1 MPYYINTMFF
11 QPSSA
16 IQQVSWELSLIKTR
30 QLHLYVLG
38 MIEVN
43 SHSCY
48 FHANVILLFGILM
61 KKAYFC
67 NYDKRDSER
76 ENSQGPFL
84 GWSEQFDTTGYWC
97 YLRYYSWSTA

>member
-16 IQQVSWELSLIKTR
+16 VQQVSRKLSFGISS
-30 QLHLYVLG
+30 QLHLYILG
-38 MIEVN
+38 MIKVN

-67 NYDKRDSER
+67 NYDK
-76 ENSQGPFL
+76 
-84 GWSEQFDTTGYWC
+84 
-97 YLRYYSWSTA
+97 